1 MKNRW
6 SFIRPV
12 RVSDYGRYSL
22 SWRNSGS
29 ITLFPCKII
38 DEIVKLEN
46 IQTTDEEV
54 QQQLEKI
61 ALYNNTS
68 KEEVLKHVEPENLR
82 NDFNRVKAS
91 QLIIESAVV
100 IE

>member
-1 MKNRW
+1 MFNDSKQKVINFMDELEKDRSRIDARK
-6 SFIRPV
+6 SFE
-12 RVSDYGRYSL
+12 
-22 SWRNSGS
+22 NS
-29 ITLFPCKII
+29 P
-38 DEIVKLEN
+38 EA
-46 IQTTDEEV
+46 
-54 QQQLEKI
+54 KI

>member
-1 MKNRW
+1 MSKQQAT
-6 SFIRPV
+6 FEA
-12 RVSDYGRYSL
+12 
-22 SWRNSGS
+22 
-29 ITLFPCKII
+29 II

-100 IE
+100 I